1 MFCSILAPLLCWIGQ
16 VHRVFDDLK
25 GHKEQRFPL
34 HLHEKDLEE
43 DQCHV
48 VVSRRGRR
56 GAILARSWRWRGS
69 ISTRGCRGS
78 ICGESWRDHKCSA
91 ADTNALND
99 HPSQHLPMLMKFTSL
114 VLWFYCTR
122 TALLLN
128 QTNKHLSHRHKL
140 TNDGMAIVAKTGDC
154 HPPAIFTDPFST
166 QNINIVGSRNCIH
179 CAEQEFLQVSAHS
192 LDLAKWAQ
200 ERKRSINKIS
210 AVT

>member
-1 MFCSILAPLLCWIGQ
+1 MVCSVQARQLQQCRASLWAIVPDQNCQWSELRVKYQPILHPCSLQKCMFCSILAPLLCWIGQ

-48 VVSRRGRR
+48 VVSRR

-99 HPSQHLPMLMKFTSL
+99 HPSQHLPMLMKL
-114 VLWFYCTR
+114 HLPCTMI
-122 TALLLN
+122 LLH
-128 QTNKHLSHRHKL
+128 QHCTI
-140 TNDGMAIVAKTGDC
+140 AQ
-154 HPPAIFTDPFST
+154 ST
-166 QNINIVGSRNCIH
+166 Q
-179 CAEQEFLQVSAHS
+179 QTPF
-192 LDLAKWAQ
+192 
-200 ERKRSINKIS
+200 
-210 AVT
+210 TPT